1 VKEISKWW
9 IALPVLV
16 VVVMFAFWSN
26 QIQNSDELTV
36 GQGMIQGNTVANG
49 VGNVQSNMFNSNN
62 CVGDQCLSVNNLVY
76 PVGSL
81 SDEAKTALTLAI
93 NDEYKAH
100 AVYQAAID
108 KFGNQR
114 PFIMVIRAE
123 EQHIS
128 SLKALFDKY
137 GIAVPKD
144 ETTNL
149 PELTTLAGACSIG
162 VTAEI
167 ENADLYKKELL
178 PQVSQYEDIKL
189 VFDNLMN
196 ASLQKHLPSF
206 QKCAGI

>member
-1 VKEISKWW
+1 MKEISKWW
-9 IALPVLV
+9 VALPVLV
-16 VVVMFAFWSN
+16 VAVMFAFWLN
-26 QIQNSDELTV
+26 QIQNSDELTM
-36 GQGMIQGNTVANG
+36 GQGIVQSDVANM
-49 VGNVQSNMFNSNN
+49 QSNTFNKNN
-62 CVGDQCLSVNNLVY
+62 CVGDECLSVNNLVY
-76 PVGSL
+76 PVDSL
-81 SDEAKTALTLAI
+81 SEEAKTALTLAI
-93 NDEYKAH
+93 KDEYKAH
-100 AVYQAAID
+100 AVYQAVID

-114 PFIMVIRAE
+114 PFIMIIRAE

-149 PELTTLAGACSIG
+149 PELTTLAGACSVG

-178 PQVSQYEDIKL
+178 PQVAQYDDIKL
-189 VFDNLMN
+189 VFNNLMD

-206 QKCAGI
+206 QKCAGN